1 MVTASSGAR
10 MPQGLNPNAV
20 TDSCVA
26 LGEMAPYSY
35 PDGPL
40 GSFGRTVLAER
51 GRAGVWEGGRTG
63 VLILV

>member
-1 MVTASSGAR
+1 MVTASSGTR

-40 GSFGRTVLAER
+40 GSFGRIVLAE
-51 GRAGVWEGGRTG
+51 GEELVCGKEEGQ
-63 VLILV
+63 VCIS

>member
-10 MPQGLNPNAV
+10 MPQGLNPNV
-20 TDSCVA
+20 VNDSCVA

-40 GSFGRTVLAER
+40 GSFGRKLRQGEELVCGKE
-51 GRAGVWEGGRTG
+51 EGE